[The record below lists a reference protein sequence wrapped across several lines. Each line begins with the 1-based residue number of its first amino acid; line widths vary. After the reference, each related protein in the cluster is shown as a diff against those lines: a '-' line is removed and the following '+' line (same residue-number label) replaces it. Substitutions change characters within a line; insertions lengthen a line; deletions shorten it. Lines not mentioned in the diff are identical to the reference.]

1 MTFAMASI
9 FTSTYHPFFPIRM
22 RPARTF
28 FISLLL
34 AFAVA
39 SIAAAGCKSDCRDE
53 YDFAVD
59 SCKLL
64 HDDPDDADDLQ
75 SCIRS
80 AKDDYDMC
88 IEECDD

>member
-1 MTFAMASI
+1 MTA
-9 FTSTYHPFFPIRM
+9 T
-22 RPARTF
+22 RTF
-28 FISLLL
+28 FSSVLL

-53 YDFAVD
+53 YDSAVE

-64 HDDPDDADDLQ
+64 HDNPDDADDLQ
-75 SCIRS
+75 SCIQS
-80 AKDDYDMC
+80 AKDDYDTC